1 MGDIAEII
9 DSKSNPNII
18 VLYHDNCL
26 DGFGA
31 AYAAWTVLGDTAEY
45 IPVNYN
51 EDFPVTN
58 TYWAGK
64 TVYLLDFCYKTDN
77 LVYLCE
83 MVGKDGKVI
92 VIDHHVGALKYMERC
107 SDINTL
113 HNFSFIFNIEKCGC
127 VLAWEFFHPNVRTPE
142 LLRHIQDGDLGYLW
156 QDPERC
162 LVGSKEIRAA
172 LSSKANIKRAFTVWH
187 NLIHGEGV
195 NFIDLL
201 NTGTVLLNDFEQRCE
216 DIAATAYTCAIDYSY
231 MAHCIKHAYINN
243 GLAVNATEQYASEV
257 GNILAKQSGTYG
269 AVWTYKGAGKYK
281 VSLRSVKEFDVLLI
295 AKFYGGG
302 GHNNA
307 AGFYVDG
314 NKGQKLRQIL
324 HEL

>member
-1 MGDIAEII
+1 MEDIAEIL

-26 DGFGA
+26 DGYGA
-31 AYAAWTVLGDTAEY
+31 AYAAWTVLRDTAEY

-51 EDFPVTN
+51 EDLPVTN
-58 TYWAGK
+58 TYWTGK

-83 MVGKDGKVI
+83 MVGKDGEVI

-127 VLAWEFFHPNVRTPE
+127 VLAWEFFNPKKPMPQ
-142 LLRHIQDGDLGYLW
+142 LLLHIQDGDLGYIWKEPL
-156 QDPERC
+156 RC
-162 LVGSKEIRAA
+162 IFGSEEIRAA
-172 LSSKANIKRAFTVWH
+172 LSSKANIKRDFTVWS
-187 NLIHGEGV
+187 NLM
-195 NFIDLL
+195 FSDLF
-201 NTGTVLLNDFEQRCE
+201 NTGTVLLKDFEQCCA
-216 DIAATAYTCAIDYSY
+216 DIAATAYTCAIEYTY
-231 MAHCIKHAYINN
+231 PAHCIKHTYINK

-257 GNILAKQSGTYG
+257 GNMLAKRSGTYG